1 MSLLRTLT
9 IFFLLSICSSQ
20 LAHDPYV
27 IILGITQDGGSPHA
41 GCENACCK
49 SLWQHGKKEK
59 ISSIGIIDPKQR
71 KSWMIDAT
79 PDFPQQYRKLTVEHD
94 TELAGI
100 FLTHAHIGHY
110 TGLIHL
116 GREVMGEKNVPVF
129 VMENMEEFLKSNGPW
144 DQLIR
149 LKNIQIK
156 RIKENVNIKIGDSL
170 FIEPFLVPHRDEYS
184 ETVGYQVT
192 GQNNSLLYIPDIDKW
207 NKWEQDIFKI
217 ILNIDIALLDGTFY
231 SQNEL
236 PNRDMKEI
244 PHPFISESM
253 ELFFDLS
260 TPNRKKIY
268 FIHLNHS
275 NPTLKLNSPEWIN
288 VYKQGFNISRE
299 GDIFRL

>member
-1 MSLLRTLT
+1 MSATLIKLDEGFQYIDTIRDEVFTYTSSDVVIPFNFSHYFFCFSCCFRFSCCILLCSAPTL
-9 IFFLLSICSSQ
+9 ISCFFRNCSTYTTVLILLSKYFCSPT
-20 LAHDPYV
+20 L
-27 IILGITQDGGSPHA
+27 
-41 GCENACCK
+41 N
-49 SLWQHGKKEK
+49 
-59 ISSIGIIDPKQR
+59 R
-71 KSWMIDAT
+71 
-79 PDFPQQYRKLTVEHD
+79 
-94 TELAGI
+94 
-100 FLTHAHIGHY
+100 
-110 TGLIHL
+110 
-116 GREVMGEKNVPVF
+116 
-129 VMENMEEFLKSNGPW
+129 
-144 DQLIR
+144 IR
-149 LKNIQIK
+149 
-156 RIKENVNIKIGDSL
+156 ENVNIKIGDSL

-192 GQNNSLLYIPDIDKW
+192 GQNNSLLYIPDIDIW

-260 TPNRKKIY
+260 TTNRKKIY

-288 VYKQGFNISRE
+288 VYEEGFNISKE